1 MSLQSRNRAKG
12 KFSNSAGTNVSIT
25 DKAHDFARFYFRSQ
39 SPTQFYNECL
49 GKDRDMKPEH
59 YKNALGLGLPKC
71 PMPVFF
77 VVDIEE
83 LLTKF
88 PDDCYYSDGNMQKA
102 KSRAYRVMDDP
113 NHLLVDG
120 IYNGYDKDA
129 RQQEFLVKDFLDL
142 SELSSLRIFCYDTYQ
157 KNMLTSLVGQSSLKD
172 KIGVEPS
179 LYYGKNRQLYFEED
193 CDTLKI
199 KSDYKDPFELRVE
212 YFEEVPDIINK
223 TSILRENGR
232 EIYLGTNLEI
242 RKDKPF
248 KIYFEVYEPDKRS
261 WLIYLNK
268 NNGIKY

>member
-1 MSLQSRNRAKG
+1 M
-12 KFSNSAGTNVSIT
+12 
-25 DKAHDFARFYFRSQ
+25 
-39 SPTQFYNECL
+39 
-49 GKDRDMKPEH
+49 
-59 YKNALGLGLPKC
+59 
-71 PMPVFF
+71 
-77 VVDIEE
+77 
-83 LLTKF
+83 
-88 PDDCYYSDGNMQKA
+88 
-102 KSRAYRVMDDP
+102 
-113 NHLLVDG
+113 
-120 IYNGYDKDA
+120 
-129 RQQEFLVKDFLDL
+129 